1 MSRLD
6 EFKNKGVDPSIIQI
20 VLLDEICGRLED
32 LSEKGD
38 RLKTVLNSY
47 LVERRNITVN
57 GEDTIID
64 KQGYGVL
71 QELMLKAESQ
81 DFEVKVY
88 SNMYPLI
95 YGSYNRYTRISPQVE
110 EVDAFEVDGVYVF
123 RVSDIDFEERLIVKV
138 STTEPIRFQAI
149 FAKYKISQEP
159 QQQTP
164 SIIRPL

>member
-1 MSRLD
+1 LDRLD
-6 EFKNKGVDPSIIQI
+6 QFKNKGVDPSIVQI
-20 VLLDEICGRLED
+20 ILLDEVCGRLEEI
-32 LSEKGD
+32 SEGGK

-71 QELMLKAESQ
+71 QELMLKADSQ
-81 DFEVKVY
+81 DFEVYVY
-88 SNMYPLI
+88 SNVNPLV
-95 YGSYNRYTRISPQVE
+95 YGSYTRYAGISPQVE

-123 RVSDIDFEERLIVKV
+123 RVIDIDFEERLIVKV
-138 STTEPIRFQAI
+138 STTEPISFQAI

-159 QQQTP
+159 H
-164 SIIRPL
+164 

>member
-6 EFKNKGVDPSIIQI
+6 QFKNKGVSPSVLQVI
-20 VLLDEICGRLED
+20 LLDEVCGRLEEI
-32 LSEKGD
+32 SEKEN

-47 LVERRNITVN
+47 LVERRNITVD

-64 KQGYGVL
+64 REGYGVL
-71 QELMLKAESQ
+71 QELMLKADSP
-81 DFEVKVY
+81 DFQVYVY
-88 SNMYPLI
+88 SNMDPLV
-95 YGSYNRYTRISPQVE
+95 YGSYTRYAGISPQVE

-138 STTEPIRFQAI
+138 GTTEPVRFQAV

-159 QQQTP
+159 P
-164 SIIRPL
+164 KRKAPRIHRF